1 MEKILVLIV
10 GGRGQGAGG
19 RYPCKDRG
27 LWLSGSS
34 LKAGGWGNAS
44 QVVRTEVLL

>member
-10 GGRGQGAGG
+10 GGRGQGAGT
-19 RYPCKDRG
+19 PAKTEIF
-27 LWLSGSS
+27 GSS